1 MTKIS
6 VVIVSMML
14 VFSCSNKD
22 KQFCECL
29 EVGNELNQEA
39 AKYSS
44 IELDKITDKDVA
56 KLKALKEKKEKI
68 CAPYETMAGP
78 EMLKKQEACK

>member
-1 MTKIS
+1 MKKIG
-6 VVIVSMML
+6 VVVASLML

-39 AKYSS
+39 VKYSS
-44 IELDKITDKDVA
+44 TNLDKITDEDVA